1 MKKAPWIIIAT
12 LLIVIFLQRVWPP
25 KQKPLNGSA
34 VQTTYDTIHDTVPYP
49 VTRYVP
55 KVVYKDTGSTKWRTL
70 KIDTLKILSEYYARH
85 YYVDTL
91 VNDSLVQIIVCDTIS
106 QNKII
111 FRKPI
116 VKTYPVFIK
125 ETTTIQSPVILKTK
139 LYVGIGIGRNPNQFG
154 LTANLLYLTKKDHA
168 YNLSYDLLN
177 HDIYFSLYWKI
188 RLK

>member
-12 LLIVIFLQRVWPP
+12 LLIVIFLQRAWLPS
-25 KQKPLNGSA
+25 KEHLES
-34 VQTTYDTIHDTVPYP
+34 TETIYDTIHDSVPYP
-49 VTRYVP
+49 VKQYVP
-55 KVVYKDTGSTKWRTL
+55 KPVYKDTGSTKWRSL

-111 FRKPI
+111 FRKPL
-116 VKTYPVFIK
+116 VKTFPVFIK
-125 ETTTIQSPVILKTK
+125 ETTIIKSNPILRRK
-139 LYVGIGIGRNPNQFG
+139 VFAGIGIGRNPNQFG
-154 LTANLLYLTKKDHA
+154 LSANLLYQTKKDRA

-177 HDIYFSLYWKI
+177 HDIYFTMYWKI
-188 RLK
+188 RFK